1 MEALRRHANVIGRAA
16 ARLRYQR
23 GWTGAD
29 LVGKLQMLDCYTT
42 RDILASIETQRAP
55 VTDRHL
61 EFLSEVF
68 GYRSVSSSS
77 ETPLRRAPAGIHA
90 RIERRRRR
98 PGRPRQDREATR
110 RVALAKAP

>member
-1 MEALRRHANVIGRAA
+1 VQRNANVIGRAV

-23 GWTGAD
+23 GWTQAD
-29 LVGKLQMLDCYTT
+29 LVGKLQMLDCYMT

-68 GYRSVSSSS
+68 GVPVGDFFPAKPHFAGR
-77 ETPLRRAPAGIHA
+77 PLGFTHEIRTRRP
-90 RIERRRRR
+90 RR
-98 PGRPRQDREATR
+98 PGRPRKDPK
-110 RVALAKAP
+110 VAP